1 MRSRH
6 YGPVTKI
13 TCEIAA
19 PMYGIDLECLG
30 CSRGSEKEV
39 VFPTVE
45 QYIIEIKYGQG
56 GTVLEDD
63 GN

>member
-1 MRSRH
+1 MQSRH

-13 TCEIAA
+13 ICEIAA
-19 PMYGIDLECLG
+19 PMYGTDLECLG

-45 QYIIEIKYGQG
+45 QCITEIKY
-56 GTVLEDD
+56 L
-63 GN
+63 